1 MYISEAAHSFWNT
14 TVANLQIFPSL
25 LKALLMMIRPF
36 HKYPC
41 SDMVGGHQDP
51 DLSIFEL
58 NMKWCRVVKAQKGDF
73 VSPFGKTKLFQEANV
88 RSFDARPQMA
98 RQRPVID
105 VI

>member
-14 TVANLQIFPSL
+14 TVANIQIFPVDP
-25 LKALLMMIRPF
+25 R
-36 HKYPC
+36 
-41 SDMVGGHQDP
+41 SDMVGSHQDP
-51 DLSIFEL
+51 DSSTFEPHI
-58 NMKWCRVVKAQKGDF
+58 KWCRVVETQKGDF
-73 VSPFGKTKLFQEANV
+73 VSPFGKTKFFQEANV